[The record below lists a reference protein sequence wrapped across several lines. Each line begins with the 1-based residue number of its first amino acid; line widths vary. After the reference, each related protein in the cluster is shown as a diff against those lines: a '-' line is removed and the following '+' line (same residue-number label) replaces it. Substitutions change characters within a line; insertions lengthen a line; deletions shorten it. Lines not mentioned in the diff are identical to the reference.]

1 MHCDVCG
8 AELQPGEQE
17 CIKCKNSES
26 GLQVLTPDEKKRF
39 KGITIDDE
47 EELSGAE
54 ESYEYRDS
62 QSNQRIYVR
71 HVNFSSPKIGFFT
84 KLLIGLVLAGLV
96 FVVLPIAVLFMV
108 IIAIVWFLLRR

>member
-17 CIKCKNSES
+17 CIKCKHSKS
-26 GLQVLTPDEKKRF
+26 GLKVLTPDEKKRF
-39 KGITIDDE
+39 KGITIDE
-47 EELSGAE
+47 EELTGAE
-54 ESYEYRDS
+54 ERYEYRDS

-71 HVNFSSPKIGFFT
+71 HVNFSSAKIGFFT

-96 FVVLPIAVLFMV
+96 FVLLPIAVLFMV
-108 IIAIVWFLLRR
+108 IIAIVWLVLRR